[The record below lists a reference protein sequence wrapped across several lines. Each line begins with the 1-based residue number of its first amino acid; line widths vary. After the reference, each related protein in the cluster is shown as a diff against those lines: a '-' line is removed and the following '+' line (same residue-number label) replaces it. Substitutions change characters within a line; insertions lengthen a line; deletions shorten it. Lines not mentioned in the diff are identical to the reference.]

1 VNKPWYRGVLCG
13 GCKASIL
20 FARDFSDGGSGGQK
34 PEEGGIGSHRTKE
47 VLSPLLRSSA
57 FSCKNELSLARL

>member
-1 VNKPWYRGVLCG
+1 MHLSGNPRAVNKPWYRGVLCG

-47 VLSPLLRSSA
+47 VLFPSAEKLR
-57 FSCKNELSLARL
+57 FFL